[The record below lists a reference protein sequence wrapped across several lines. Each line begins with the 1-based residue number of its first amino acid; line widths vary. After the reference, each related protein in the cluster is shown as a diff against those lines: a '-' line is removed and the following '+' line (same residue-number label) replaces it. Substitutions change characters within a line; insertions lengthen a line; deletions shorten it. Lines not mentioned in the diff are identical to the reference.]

1 MTSSHRC
8 RGEVAP
14 AGGKSAGNETND
26 RHNSELHGNSSNLIT
41 DLMGRK
47 FSLTVKTP
55 VIKFIILGCCFKY
68 TLYTVYFRLI
78 GAI

>member
-1 MTSSHRC
+1 MTSSHWRG
-8 RGEVAP
+8 GEVAP
-14 AGGKSAGNETND
+14 ADGKSAGNETNN

-55 VIKFIILGCCFKY
+55 VIKFIILS
-68 TLYTVYFRLI
+68 VALI
-78 GAI
+78 DAI